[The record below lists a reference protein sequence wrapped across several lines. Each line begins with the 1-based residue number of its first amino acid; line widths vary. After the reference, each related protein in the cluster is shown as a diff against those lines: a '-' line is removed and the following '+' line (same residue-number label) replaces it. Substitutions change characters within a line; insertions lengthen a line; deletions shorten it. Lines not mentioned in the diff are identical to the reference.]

1 MRCASQ
7 PAVVRMQR
15 PTRGAADAGHKERKQ
30 DLKTKSVE
38 HTNICIAL
46 EPEGAIAVKQDEE
59 EIKLAADSGATDT
72 VIPLGLAQQSIERV
86 STLQAWP

>member
-1 MRCASQ
+1 
-7 PAVVRMQR
+7 MQR
-15 PTRGAADAGHKERKQ
+15 PTRGAADVSQQERKQ

-38 HTNICIAL
+38 LAL
-46 EPEGAIAVKQDEE
+46 EPEGAKAVKQDEE

-72 VIPLGLAQQSIERV
+72 VIPPGLAQHSIERM